1 VGGTDALST
10 TPSRLADDTG
20 TGPIIG
26 GGVKVFVTR
35 RIYVQPAFYAGW
47 AVWLSRMNLS
57 TSRASIAAGYRW

>member
-1 VGGTDALST
+1 MALPRDVGTAT
-10 TPSRLADDTG
+10 RQACNNSR
-20 TGPIIG
+20 GPIIG